1 MPKNPP
7 KSALPQI
14 SLEWEVVRAACL
26 WLSGGLLLA
35 VALWMGSREYL
46 RYLLQWD
53 SQQRQAISNLQKELS
68 NVKEALAIVNTDYY
82 SDFQKFN
89 KNGFFK
95 STDIPAEEQRLAA
108 LEQINERI
116 EAITNKLKIPFKN
129 HSLAERLNYELPTEF
144 SLPDK
149 LKIYSAQLTL
159 ELGMLHEDDL
169 LNFINQ
175 LNQQSPPGLFNW
187 QRCELQRKAEFN
199 FKDAQH
205 VNISAVCKLQWYTAL
220 ELMPT
225 P

>member
-14 SLEWEVVRAACL
+14 SLEWEVIRAAFL

-46 RYLLQWD
+46 RYILQWD
-53 SQQRQAISNLQKELS
+53 NQQHQTINSLQKELAS
-68 NVKEALAIVNTDYY
+68 VKEALAIVNTDYY

-95 STDIPAEEQRLAA
+95 STDIPIEEQRLAA
-108 LEQINERI
+108 LEQINEHV
-116 EAITNKLKIPFKN
+116 EAIASKLRIPYKN
-129 HSLAERLNYELPTEF
+129 HSLAERLNYELPSEF

-149 LKIYSAQLTL
+149 LKIYSAQLNL

-169 LNFINQ
+169 LNFISQ

-187 QRCELQRKAEFN
+187 QHCELQRKPEFN
-199 FKDAQH
+199 FKDVQH

-220 ELMPT
+220 EIPT

>member
-14 SLEWEVVRAACL
+14 SLEWEVIRAAFL

-35 VALWMGSREYL
+35 FALWMGSREYL
-46 RYLLQWD
+46 RYILQWD
-53 SQQRQAISNLQKELS
+53 NQQRQTINNLQKELA

-82 SDFQKFN
+82 SDFQQFN
-89 KNGFFK
+89 KTGFFRATEL
-95 STDIPAEEQRLAA
+95 SIEEQRLAS
-108 LEQINERI
+108 LEQINESI
-116 EAITNKLKIPFKN
+116 EAIASKLRIPYKN
-129 HSLAERLNYELPTEF
+129 HSLAERLNYELPSEF

-149 LKIYSAQLTL
+149 LKIYSAQLNL

-169 LNFINQ
+169 LNFISQ
-175 LNQQSPPGLFNW
+175 LNQQSPPGFFNW
-187 QRCELQRKAEFN
+187 QHCELQRKPDFN

-220 ELMPT
+220 EIPT

>member
-14 SLEWEVVRAACL
+14 SFEWEVMRAAFF

-46 RYLLQWD
+46 RYILQWD
-53 SQQRQAISNLQKELS
+53 NQQRQTINSLQKELAS
-68 NVKEALAIVNTDYY
+68 VKEALAIVNTDYY

-89 KNGFFK
+89 KNGFFR
-95 STDIPAEEQRLAA
+95 STNTPVEEQRLAA

-116 EAITNKLKIPFKN
+116 EAITSKLRIPYKN
-129 HSLAERLNYELPTEF
+129 HGLAERLNYELPSEF

-149 LKIYSAQLTL
+149 LKIYSAQLNL

-169 LNFINQ
+169 LNFITQ
-175 LNQQSPPGLFNW
+175 LDQQSPPGLFNW
-187 QRCELQRKAEFN
+187 QHCELQRKPEFN
-199 FKDAQH
+199 FKDVQH

-220 ELMPT
+220 EILT